1 MDAGDFEG
9 GELARGKLHEAAAGD
24 AAVRQLRRRYDAL
37 RHDYEQLLDRLA
49 DIEDQLTQPT
59 PAPAPHAPTSAVSA
73 PGGPGAVSA
82 AGAVSA
88 PGAEMPPPA
97 IAEALAAPLTA
108 LRAEYLATATHIQ
121 DIVGGLERIAEGALK
136 GQHRPTQPSAPVPAS
151 SAEPPVEEPA
161 PTAARPRRIQVD
173 VKGHGFGELLD
184 FQERLSSVA
193 GVARVTINAI
203 DGERATLVV
212 ELDSGEEEAD

>member
-1 MDAGDFEG
+1 MDAGEFEG
-9 GELARGKLHEAAAGD
+9 DELVRGRLHEAAAGD

-49 DIEDQLTQPT
+49 DIEDQLTQPQPTPSPTRQDPT
-59 PAPAPHAPTSAVSA
+59 PAQ
-73 PGGPGAVSA
+73 A
-82 AGAVSA
+82 AAND
-88 PGAEMPPPA
+88 ETPPN

-108 LRAEYLATATHIQ
+108 LRAEYLATATRIQ
-121 DIVGGLERIAEGALK
+121 DIVGGLERIAEGTLK
-136 GQHRPTQPSAPVPAS
+136 GQHRPSQPSAPIPA
-151 SAEPPVEEPA
+151 APDTEEA
-161 PTAARPRRIQVD
+161 MPTAARPRRIQVD

-212 ELDSGEEEAD
+212 ELDSGAEAED

>member
-1 MDAGDFEG
+1 MEAGEFEG
-9 GELARGKLHEAAAGD
+9 DELVRGRLHEAAAGD

-49 DIEDQLTQPT
+49 DIEDQLTQPVPAPT
-59 PAPAPHAPTSAVSA
+59 PHAPAPAPTATND
-73 PGGPGAVSA
+73 
-82 AGAVSA
+82 
-88 PGAEMPPPA
+88 EPPPN

-108 LRAEYLATATHIQ
+108 LRTEYLATATRIQ
-121 DIVGGLERIAEGALK
+121 DIVSGLERIAEGTLK
-136 GQHRPTQPSAPVPAS
+136 GQHRPSQPSAPTPAAPE
-151 SAEPPVEEPA
+151 AEESQATVV
-161 PTAARPRRIQVD
+161 RPRRIQVD

-184 FQERLSSVA
+184 FQERLSSVD

-212 ELDSGEEEAD
+212 ELDSGEEAGD

>member
-9 GELARGKLHEAAAGD
+9 DELVLGRLREGAGGD

-49 DIEDQLTQPT
+49 DIEDHL
-59 PAPAPHAPTSAVSA
+59 AP
-73 PGGPGAVSA
+73 
-82 AGAVSA
+82 
-88 PGAEMPPPA
+88 PPPA
-97 IAEALAAPLTA
+97 AASPSTSSGVEPPPNIVEALAAPLTR
-108 LRAEYLATATHIQ
+108 LRSEYLAAATRIQ
-121 DIVGGLERIAEGALK
+121 AIVGGLERIAAGTLK
-136 GQHRPTQPSAPVPAS
+136 GQHTPPRHAAPIPPEAENEPEDDTPPPAN
-151 SAEPPVEEPA
+151 
-161 PTAARPRRIQVD
+161 RPRRIQVD

-184 FQERLSSVA
+184 FQERLSSVD

-212 ELDSGEEEAD
+212 ELENGEQTAD

>member
-59 PAPAPHAPTSAVSA
+59 PAPAAHAPTSAGSA
-73 PGGPGAVSA
+73 P
-82 AGAVSA
+82 GAVSA

-136 GQHRPTQPSAPVPAS
+136 GQHRPTQPSAPITPS